1 MDNLEL
7 TEFQA
12 IIAEMIMHTPAPA
25 KHCARSAIN
34 HIQKAWNIRKID
46 LEMAVF
52 RSITAVE
59 ESTVA
64 IFHSLKRH
72 KYEGSDKLILGRH
85 IHKAALR
92 PFLAAI
98 ETNFSKSKLEPYN
111 PTIEIQGT
119 GTKRKIK
126 LRLTFPDNPESK
138 RYGYPQPPLNFS
150 YAKNGMLYNF
160 DEELE
165 WIINT
170 HNVSS
175 IQKHVKALA
184 DQRNNLL
191 YASTGGVPKVTELPD
206 HFLLNKR
213 DIVFQHLCIYLM
225 IDPYPEIQLF
235 VQQTLESFLKMLNL
249 FPKDSNA
256 LCQ

>member
-1 MDNLEL
+1 MEELEL
-7 TEFQA
+7 TEFQT
-12 IIAEMIMHTPAPA
+12 ILAEMIMHTPAPA

-46 LEMAVF
+46 FEMAIF
-52 RSITAVE
+52 RSFTAVE

-64 IFHSLKRH
+64 IFHSLRRR
-72 KYEGSDKLILGRH
+72 KYEGADELNFGKH
-85 IHKAALR
+85 VHKAALR

-98 ETNFSKSKLEPYN
+98 ETNFANTKLEPLN

-119 GTKRKIK
+119 GATRKVM

-138 RYGYPQPPLNFS
+138 RYAYPQPPLNFS
-150 YAKNGMLYNF
+150 LAKNGGRYHF
-160 DEELE
+160 TEELE

-170 HNVSS
+170 HNVGS

-184 DQRNNLL
+184 NQRNKLL
-191 YASTGGVPKVTELPD
+191 YASIGGVPKVAELSD
-206 HFLLNKR
+206 RFLLNKR

-225 IDPYPEIQLF
+225 IDPYPEKQLF

-249 FPKDSNA
+249 LPNDSNT
-256 LCQ
+256 LY